1 VRDHIEELLRAVGY
15 IEAHLDGPFRL
26 AETAREAGM
35 SAFHFSRVFASVT
48 GEPASEYARKRRLTR
63 AADRLLSSGDAV
75 IDIAL
80 DSGFDS
86 QEAFTRAF
94 RRWYGVPPAR
104 FRRQALPYML
114 RDTPP
119 LTRAELEALTRG
131 DLGLEPRMEARP
143 GASFLGLSCMNG
155 GGRIRIPRLWSAFLP
170 RMAEIEGTID
180 RSTYGIYIYDFEAPV
195 ASIGEDFPFR
205 YLAAM
210 ELAPEARVPGG
221 AAAACAVGAA
231 GAARDATCDSARPST
246 GPSGMETFRIEAAD
260 YAVFEHRGLL
270 RNLGSTYRYIY
281 KTWFPRQ
288 GAAFA
293 QAPFFERRK
302 PDYPGD
308 QPGAFTEIWIPL
320 LK

>member
-35 SAFHFSRVFASVT
+35 SAFHFSRVF
-48 GEPASEYARKRRLTR
+48 
-63 AADRLLSSGDAV
+63 
-75 IDIAL
+75 
-80 DSGFDS
+80 
-86 QEAFTRAF
+86 

-119 LTRAELEALTRG
+119 LTRTELEALTRG
-131 DLGLEPRMEARP
+131 DLGLEPRFEARR
-143 GASFLGLSCMNG
+143 GTSFVGLSCVNSA
-155 GGRIRIPRLWSAFLP
+155 GRNRIPRLWSSFLP
-170 RMAEIEGTID
+170 RMDEVEAAMD
-180 RSTYGIYIYDFEAPV
+180 RSTYGIYIYDFEAPA
-195 ASIGEDFPFR
+195 ASIGEDFTFR

-210 ELAPEARVPGG
+210 ELAPSCGG
-221 AAAACAVGAA
+221 PAGAPAGA
-231 GAARDATCDSARPST
+231 GAARDAICDAARPSR
-246 GPSGMETFRIEAAD
+246 GPSDMETFHIEAAD

-308 QPGAFTEIWIPL
+308 RPGALTEIWIPL
-320 LK
+320 RP

>member
-1 VRDHIEELLRAVGY
+1 MTEDGVRDHIEELSRAIEY

-48 GEPASEYARKRRLTR
+48 GEPASGYARKRRLTK
-63 AADRLLSSGDAV
+63 AADRLLSSGDDI
-75 IDIAL
+75 IDIAF
-80 DSGFDS
+80 DAGFDS

-104 FRRQALPYML
+104 FRRRALPYML
-114 RDTPP
+114 RDTPA

-131 DLGLEPRMEARP
+131 DLGLEPRMEARRD
-143 GASFLGLSCMNG
+143 AFFLGLSCMNG

-170 RMAEIEGTID
+170 RMGEVEGAID
-180 RSTYGIYIYDFEAPV
+180 RSTYGIYIYDFEAPT

-210 ELAPEARVPGG
+210 ELAPDAPALGG
-221 AAAACAVGAA
+221 IA
-231 GAARDATCDSARPST
+231 GAARGTTCDAARPSP
-246 GPSGMETFRIEAAD
+246 GPSDMETFHVEAAD

-270 RNLGSTYRYIY
+270 RDLGSTYRFIY

-288 GAAFA
+288 GAALA

-308 QPGAFTEIWIPL
+308 RPGALTEIWIPL
-320 LK
+320 RT